1 MRITNDRSGRSRGTA
16 SADRREQIVT
26 ATIQMLATHGYVGTS
41 FDSVVAHAGLSS
53 KRLIT
58 YHFQTKEQLYED
70 VIAQIAR
77 TAADFMTPLI
87 GLHATRRD
95 RLRAYITA
103 NIQFI
108 AEFPEHVRALQ
119 EIVAHLPR
127 VSAARAMTDEALDRL
142 VDAFL
147 DGQRAGEFRA
157 FDPLVMAVSLRA
169 SMTPPPVVSSTA
181 LIRRRTPR
189 NSRPPSTSRRAHRA
203 PPRRHRIPRPS
214 RHDSL
219 GERHDRRLGTDPS
232 NRFARHRHPAGKLV
246 RSSWPRW

>member
-87 GLHATRRD
+87 GMHTTRRN

-108 AEFPEHVRALQ
+108 AEFPEHVWALQ

-169 SMTPPPVVSSTA
+169 SIDAAAGRLQHGADPAPYAQELATAFDLATSASGAAPTSSNPETVQ
-181 LIRRRTPR
+181 T
-189 NSRPPSTSRRAHRA
+189 
-203 PPRRHRIPRPS
+203 
-214 RHDSL
+214 
-219 GERHDRRLGTDPS
+219 
-232 NRFARHRHPAGKLV
+232 
-246 RSSWPRW
+246 